1 MTTRHRKAKTATPAF
16 FHSDTEAYE
25 RLAAGI
31 VESACRD
38 YIAAKRTVMFA
49 KRSRKRQ
56 DAEGSL
62 IALRR
67 FFHSQWYATLCDIDA
82 DRLISMLD
90 EAAADPSITFWVASH

>member
-1 MTTRHRKAKTATPAF
+1 MTTRHRKAKTATPAV

-49 KRSRKRQ
+49 KRSKKRQ
-56 DAEGSL
+56 EAEGSL

-67 FFHSQWYATLCDIDA
+67 FFHSQWYSMLCDIDA

>member
-49 KRSRKRQ
+49 KRSKRRQ

-67 FFHSQWYATLCDIDA
+67 FFHGQWYATLCDIDP
-82 DRLISMLD
+82 DRLMAMLD

>member
-38 YIAAKRTVMFA
+38 YIAAKRTYMFA
-49 KRSRKRQ
+49 KRSGRRME
-56 DAEGSL
+56 AAGS
-62 IALRR
+62 IVALLR
-67 FFHSQWYATLCDIDA
+67 FFHSQWYATLCDIDG

-90 EAAADPSITFWVASH
+90 EAAADPSITFWVTSH

>member
-38 YIAAKRTVMFA
+38 YIAAKRTYMFA

-82 DRLISMLD
+82 DRLMAMLD

>member
-49 KRSRKRQ
+49 KRSKRRQ

-67 FFHSQWYATLCDIDA
+67 FFHGQWYATLCDIDA